1 MKDKVIGIVITDGV
15 GYRNFVLSPFFNELT
30 VKYNEIVIYSGL
42 PKNVYS
48 ENLKTF
54 KNIIIRELKVFSE
67 SKTTWFYRKL
77 KEVAHMYLHRDFYGI
92 IDTLERGYPKE
103 NTKRG
108 LIVKAIYAIAKFFH
122 SEKNIQYY
130 EKRQFNTFR
139 KNPITI
145 SYANFLDE
153 DQPDLLFFT
162 HQRPPYLAPFL
173 AMAKKNKIETTSFIF
188 SWDNLASKGRMLGS
202 FDGHFVWSKL
212 MKDELLHFY
221 PTVVEKNIK
230 IIGAPQFE
238 HYTMEKYK
246 ISKNEFFTKFNL
258 DFEKK
263 IICYSCADASIGKN
277 DDIYIRAIVNF
288 IEKSEKLQLLVRT
301 SPAEDGKRFSNLIKQ
316 HPDIK
321 WNIPKWI
328 STREQHVE
336 NWSQRVPSE
345 EDIIDLRAIL
355 AYSDVNVNMMSTM
368 SLDFMLFDKPVVNT
382 AFGNSEN
389 GLYNDQRF
397 LKYVHYDYV
406 VKSNAVTISKNE
418 KELHTHL
425 KEALIEPELRKK
437 ERKALLDF
445 EIGAPLEGTS
455 KRIVEA
461 LKTL

>member
-30 VKYNEIVIYSGL
+30 VKYNVIVIYSGL

-301 SPAEDGKRFSNLIKQ
+301 SPAEDGKRFSNLIIFYSGKIIVSLLVSQ
-316 HPDIK
+316 IK
-321 WNIPKWI
+321 KLLLKFKSMPK
-328 STREQHVE
+328 
-336 NWSQRVPSE
+336 
-345 EDIIDLRAIL
+345 DLSWLELVKI
-355 AYSDVNVNMMSTM
+355 
-368 SLDFMLFDKPVVNT
+368 
-382 AFGNSEN
+382 
-389 GLYNDQRF
+389 
-397 LKYVHYDYV
+397 LKYYGYSEIMSGKTSGSRRKFKNDAGAIITLHKPHPSLLVKTYV
-406 VKSNAVTISKNE
+406 IKQLIA
-418 KELHTHL
+418 HL
-425 KEALIEPELRKK
+425 K
-437 ERKALLDF
+437 
-445 EIGAPLEGTS
+445 
-455 KRIVEA
+455 
-461 LKTL
+461 